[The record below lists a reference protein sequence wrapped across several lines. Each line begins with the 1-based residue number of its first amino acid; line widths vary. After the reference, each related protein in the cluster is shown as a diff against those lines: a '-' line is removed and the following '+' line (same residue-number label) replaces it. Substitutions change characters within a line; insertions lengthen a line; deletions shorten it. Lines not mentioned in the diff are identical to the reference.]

1 MGLGPSLYPG
11 ADVVF
16 CQIPGKASSVIS
28 RQLQRERHDLRPSGT
43 FKKSL
48 CAGCRTHI
56 KPRREESSFLG
67 VQENGLAH
75 TKLVASREERNEV
88 FLVFKKTDWH
98 LHGQCANEPASGNPR
113 LHERCLPI
121 VDSSHDARKPLAD
134 SVVTGIQVG

>member
-1 MGLGPSLYPG
+1 MQIDTLIEDCRDSIYHKLAETVEQSKADEHKRKGEHPVGLGPSLYPG

-48 CAGCRTHI
+48 RAGCRTHI

-67 VQENGLAH
+67 VQEKGFAF
-75 TKLVASREERNEV
+75 TRPMSE
-88 FLVFKKTDWH
+88 
-98 LHGQCANEPASGNPR
+98 
-113 LHERCLPI
+113 
-121 VDSSHDARKPLAD
+121 
-134 SVVTGIQVG
+134 